1 MQIQVFFDFDGTL
14 VTCESIDSIAE
25 QKGVLPEVESLTKLA
40 MDGDVLLE
48 SIFSKKIEIIA
59 PSHTDIQGSID
70 LCLQSIT
77 PGALETIETLR
88 SHGATLNIISG
99 GFKEVIDVV
108 AETVFGISKYCV
120 FANSLE
126 FNEDGTYKRI
136 HPSSP
141 CATSDGKPNVIQQ
154 HIKPG
159 TRTIMIGDGM
169 TDAACR
175 EVCEFIGF
183 GGVSHRL
190 PVEAVSSIYIK
201 DMNLTAVM
209 PYIFFE

>member
-1 MQIQVFFDFDGTL
+1 MHVQVFFDFDGTL

-25 QKGVLPEVESLTKLA
+25 QKNILHEVEELTKLA
-40 MDGDVLLE
+40 MDGDVPLE
-48 SIFSKKIEIIA
+48 SIFSKKIGIIA
-59 PSHTDIQGSID
+59 PSRSDIQGSID

-108 AETVFGISKYCV
+108 AETVFGIPSDCV

-126 FNEDGTYKRI
+126 FNDDGTYHSI

-141 CATSDGKPNVIQQ
+141 CATSDGKPNVIRE
-154 HIKPG
+154 HIKPS

-190 PVEAVSSIYIK
+190 PVEAVSPIYIK
-201 DMNLTAVM
+201 EMDLTAVL
-209 PYIFFE
+209 PYILTE